1 MSYSEEFNDQ
11 FEGIFNEYINNSIEA
26 RKHFNVRINKLIQ
39 DYPQIFKHFK
49 YSTGITLIDNSPE
62 TAEQAKEILRKYYKQ
77 IEPKPQKKFQQ
88 LTDIPELKEIIDS
101 NNLSVSNKVSEILN
115 YITSNNLPITLSST
129 QIKQYIYR
137 TKGKTKKESIYS
149 QPEIDEIIRD
159 EFLTR
164 KEKFRRI
171 KAINDECTF
180 EKMNNYMITKN
191 IKSFKPY
198 KYILDILK
206 QNDIG
211 NTWSKQNEKSLEDL
225 NEISNI
231 IEHDE
236 HLSYLSPTQK
246 KGLFNRFKYGKNKSS
261 ESDSDSE

>member
-1 MSYSEEFNDQ
+1 MSYSEEFNQ
-11 FEGIFNEYINNSIEA
+11 LFNEYINNSIEA
-26 RKHFNVRINKLIQ
+26 RKHFNIRINKLIQ

-62 TAEQAKEILRKYYKQ
+62 TTSKAKEILNKYYKQ

-88 LTDIPELKEIIDS
+88 FTDIPELKEIIDS
-101 NNLSVSNKVSEILN
+101 NDLSVSNKVSEILN

-137 TKGKTKKESIYS
+137 TKGKTKKENIYS
-149 QPEIDEIIRD
+149 QPDIDAIIRD

-206 QNDIG
+206 
-211 NTWSKQNEKSLEDL
+211 TNEQTPEDL

-236 HLSYLSPTQK
+236 HLSYLSPAQK
-246 KGLFNRFKYGKNKSS
+246 KGLFNRFKYGKNINSS
-261 ESDSDSE
+261 ESDSE

>member
-11 FEGIFNEYINNSIEA
+11 FNQIFNEYINNSIEA
-26 RKHFNVRINKLIQ
+26 RKHFNIRINKLIQ

-62 TAEQAKEILRKYYKQ
+62 TAEQAKEILKKYYKQ

-88 LTDIPELKEIIDS
+88 LTDIPKLKEIIDS
-101 NNLSVSNKVSEILN
+101 NDLSVSNKVSEILN
-115 YITSNNLPITLSST
+115 YIISNNLPITLSSI

-198 KYILDILK
+198 KYILDKLESP
-206 QNDIG
+206 DELG
-211 NTWSKQNEKSLEDL
+211 SKADL
-225 NEISNI
+225 EISSLNKISEI
-231 IEHDE
+231 IENDK
-236 HLSYLSPTQK
+236 HLSYLTPSQK

-261 ESDSDSE
+261 SDSDSE